1 MMKRIISC
9 LLVCFLLLG
18 LCPAALAAA
27 GSPTATA
34 AVTANAQGS
43 ATVVLTVKAGS
54 GSSHGRVTATMPA
67 GLTLASARSLLGS
80 EGIADLSSTKT
91 SLRFAWACYADL
103 KKDTAALELKLT
115 GKPGVYALQ
124 LSLPETKETVSA
136 SVEIPGVFRDVSAND
151 WYYDAVYDAYGRG
164 LMVGEAADLFAPND
178 SMTRA
183 MLITTL
189 YRMSGSPA
197 VTGENPYSDVPAG
210 SYYEK
215 AVIWAMQ
222 KGVANGMGGGKFE
235 PDTTLN
241 RAMVATVLYRLS
253 GDKVSATNAFPDVPA
268 NEWYGE
274 AVAWAQQKGIVTG
287 FEDGTFRPME
297 EISRQDMAL
306 MLQRYAKTVKG
317 TDTTPTGD
325 LSRWP
330 DAGLVGS
337 WAVDALRW
345 CVGAGIINGKDGGLQ
360 PTGNATRA
368 EFATI
373 LMRYAKL

>member
-1 MMKRIISC
+1 MLNIAVLVSGGGTNLQA
-9 LLVCFLLLG
+9 LLDSEARGENPNGKITL
-18 LCPAALAAA
+18 
-27 GSPTATA
+27 
-34 AVTANAQGS
+34 
-43 ATVVLTVKAGS
+43 VV
-54 GSSHGRVTATMPA
+54 
-67 GLTLASARSLLGS
+67 AS
-80 EGIADLSSTKT
+80 
-91 SLRFAWACYADL
+91 
-103 KKDTAALELKLT
+103 
-115 GKPGVYALQ
+115 KPGVYALQ

-136 SVEIPGVFRDVSAND
+136 SVEIPGVFRDVSADD
-151 WYYDAVYDAYGRG
+151 WFFNAVYDAYGRG
-164 LMVGEAADLFAPND
+164 LMVGESSDLFAPND

-306 MLQRYAKTVKG
+306 MLHRYAKTVKG